1 MLVYAYWL
9 PCSRHC
15 IREFF
20 SRSKKLCNSIVW
32 WFHRT
37 TTKTLEYGAFVQL
50 FFLNCCDCN
59 RRHIVIPSH
68 LLIHEIQTNIRR
80 CAIEFVH
87 LTMGNASEREK
98 CNWNWKCMQKMPFL
112 CNKPLFLY
120 ASLSCW
126 LFE

>member
-9 PCSRHC
+9 PCQSTLHTRIFLAVKKIVQFDCLMISQNNDKNLRVRC
-15 IREFF
+15 IRTIIFF
-20 SRSKKLCNSIVW
+20 
-32 WFHRT
+32 
-37 TTKTLEYGAFVQL
+37 
-50 FFLNCCDCN
+50 NCCDCN